1 MRYFATIR
9 YIGTHFHG
17 FQVQPGMRTVQSELS
32 LAMEQTLGAPC
43 RITGCS
49 RTDAGV
55 HANAFCVTVDA
66 DGATVPPEKLPVA
79 AIPYLPKDLSVV
91 SARACRE
98 DFHVRY
104 DVESKEYLY
113 KIYNNR
119 VPDPFLLDHAWHL
132 PRIIDET
139 MLARMREAA
148 LGFVGTHDF
157 TSFMAEG
164 GDVTSAVRTVMS
176 FTVER
181 CCDLLS
187 FRVRAD
193 GFLYNMVRIM
203 VGTLTEVAFGR
214 IGPHEIPSILAERDR
229 SRAGMT
235 APAAGLYLDRVF
247 YKPCALEKIF

>member
-9 YIGTHFHG
+9 YIGTRFHG

-32 LAMEQTLGAPC
+32 LAMEQTLGTPC

-79 AIPYLPKDLSVV
+79 AIPYLPDDLSVT

-113 KIYNNR
+113 QIYNRR
-119 VPDPFLLDHAWHL
+119 VPDPFLHDRVWHL
-132 PRIIDET
+132 PRILDES

-148 LGFVGTHDF
+148 AHFIGTHDF

-164 GDVTSAVRTVMS
+164 ADVTSTVRTVTS

-181 CCDLLS
+181 CEDVLS

-214 IGPHEIPSILAERDR
+214 IAPDAIPSILCARDR